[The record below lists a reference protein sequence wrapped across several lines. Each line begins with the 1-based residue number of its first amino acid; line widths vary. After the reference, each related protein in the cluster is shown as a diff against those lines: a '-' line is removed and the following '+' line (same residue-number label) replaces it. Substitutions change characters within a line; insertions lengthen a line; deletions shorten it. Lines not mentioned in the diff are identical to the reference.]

1 MLDFLLKRPRRL
13 RQNSSIRHFVH
24 EYSVPYDKL
33 VLPLFIRHGEGDN
46 IAISSMPGHAQIRLQ
61 HLPDIIKHLDQLQL
75 KAVILFGIPEQKD
88 PHGSWG
94 AMDNGV
100 IQQAIR
106 IIKKI
111 APKMIVM
118 ADTCL
123 CEYTSHGHCG
133 IIDTDE
139 NLLQNIDVL
148 NDPTIQL
155 LAQQA
160 LSYAKAGADIIAPSA
175 CMDGMTYAIRTKLDE
190 HHFQNT
196 IVLSYAVKYA
206 SHLYGPFRQ
215 AAEGAPQFGDRKT
228 YQMDYR
234 TSRDALLECALDIQ
248 EGADMLM
255 VKPGHTYLDII
266 YQVKQKYPQLPL
278 GAYHTSGEFAMIKAG
293 AEKGYLNERLT
304 VHEIITALHRA
315 GCDFIL
321 TYYAQELLEWRLE
334 N

>member
-1 MLDFLLKRPRRL
+1 MHYLLKRPRRL
-13 RQNSSIRHFVH
+13 RQNPAIRNFVK
-24 EYSVPYDKL
+24 EYSISYEKL
-33 VLPLFIRHGEGDN
+33 VLPLFIRYGEGDMLP
-46 IAISSMPGHAQIRLQ
+46 ISTMPGHYQIRLQ
-61 HLPDIIKHLDQLQL
+61 HLPETIAYLQKIGL

-94 AMDNGV
+94 AKDNGV
-100 IQQAIR
+100 IQEAIR
-106 IIKKI
+106 IIKNI
-111 APKMIVM
+111 TPDMIVM

-123 CEYTSHGHCG
+123 CEYTDHGHCG
-133 IIDTDE
+133 VLDTHQGHLDVE
-139 NLLQNIDVL
+139 NDKS
-148 NDPTIQL
+148 IQL
-155 LAQQA
+155 LSEQA

-175 CMDGMTYAIRTKLDE
+175 CLDGMIYAIRQTLDANQ
-190 HHFQNT
+190 FQNK
-196 IVLSYAVKYA
+196 IILSYAVKYA

-215 AAEGAPQFGDRKT
+215 AAEGAPQFGDRKS

-234 TSRDALLECALDIQ
+234 TSRDAILECELDIQ

-266 YQVKQKYPQLPL
+266 YQVKQQYPQLPL

-293 AEKGYLNERLT
+293 AEKGYVNEKLT

-315 GCDFIL
+315 GSDFIL
-321 TYYAQELLEWRLE
+321 TYYAKELLEWRL

>member
-1 MLDFLLKRPRRL
+1 MMSYLLKRPRRL
-13 RQNSSIRHFVH
+13 RQNHAIRNFVKQFSI
-24 EYSVPYDKL
+24 PYDQL
-33 VLPLFIRHGEGDN
+33 VLPLFIRYGQGEP
-46 IAISSMPGHAQIRLQ
+46 ISISSMPGHSQIRLQ
-61 HLPDIIKHLDQLQL
+61 HLPETIEYLHHIGL

-88 PHGSWG
+88 PHGTWG
-94 AMDNGV
+94 AMDEGI

-111 APKMIVM
+111 APDMIVM

-123 CEYTSHGHCG
+123 CEYTDHGHCG
-133 IIDTDE
+133 VIDSDQI
-139 NLLQNIDVL
+139 LSQNVQVL
-148 NDPTIQL
+148 NDPSIHL

-175 CMDGMTYAIRTKLDE
+175 CMDGMIYAIRSTLDE
-190 HHFQNT
+190 HNFQNT
-196 IVLSYAVKYA
+196 IVLSYSVKYA

-234 TSRDALLECALDIQ
+234 TARDAILEAELDVE

-266 YQVKQKYPQLPL
+266 YQIKQKFPELPL

-315 GCDFIL
+315 GSDFIL
-321 TYYAQELLEWRLE
+321 TYYAKELLEWRME